1 MSTFYRMIRTS
12 RLRAAVASTP
22 CDHCGEPFSAHQHI
36 TTDRDGPLHECVMRK
51 KPAMKKKTKRAAK
64 RTTMAAAPVQMSAD
78 DMRTLVVQALNI
90 FEGTI
95 MRLMERADDLEKNR
109 EARRMAQEMTTELR
123 RYEREVESEDRRDKR
138 EEAREKRSA
147 ERYGK

>member
-1 MSTFYRMIRTS
+1 MTFYRMIRTS
-12 RLRAAVASTP
+12 RLRAAAASTP
-22 CDHCGEPFSAHQHI
+22 CDHCGEPFSAHQYI

-51 KPAMKKKTKRAAK
+51 KPAMKKKTKRVTK
-64 RTTMAAAPVQMSAD
+64 RTTGAAMSVE
-78 DMRTLVVQALNI
+78 LVAQAIQI

-109 EARRMAQEMTTELR
+109 EARRMAQEMTTENR
-123 RYEREVESEDRRDKR
+123 RYEREVESEER
-138 EEAREKRSA
+138 REKRSA